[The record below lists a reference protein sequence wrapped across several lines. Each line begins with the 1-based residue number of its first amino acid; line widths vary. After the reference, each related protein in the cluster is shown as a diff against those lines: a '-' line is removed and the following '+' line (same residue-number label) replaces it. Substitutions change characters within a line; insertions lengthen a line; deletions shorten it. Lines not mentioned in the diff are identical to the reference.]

1 MKNTLAHG
9 LLWLLGLLPT
19 LAAWIALPAGSFDG
33 PPAIFNSLG
42 RLAGIAGLGLFLVAA
57 IVSFRIPG
65 FDRLFGG
72 LTTLWR
78 THHLLGGVS
87 FLLLLSHPL
96 LLSLAS
102 VAVSPAAAAGVL
114 FPPEGGASIWLGWGA
129 LVLMMVFLAPS
140 FAFFG
145 PPRYQRWKQ
154 VHKLAGVA
162 AVLALAHTFI
172 LERTIPEPWS
182 ALIWAALA
190 LAALA
195 SLAYSLLFARRASQ
209 YRYTVS
215 AVERPANN
223 VVEISLTP
231 QGKPL
236 RHLPGQFI
244 YLTHYDRKL
253 AAGCGEEHPYTLSSA
268 PGEGDLRVA
277 IKDLGDASRAIQ
289 GIHPGAEVR
298 VTGPYG
304 AFFPARTRGPELWVA
319 GGIGITPFLGR
330 ARHLAMLGQAVDIH
344 MIYCVQDEARALFVA
359 ELRLLMARIP
369 GFCLTVHYFYKD
381 GPLAAD
387 FVRYHC
393 PDCGTRDMYVCGPGP
408 LTDLARGVMIA
419 NGLPRHRIHSEE
431 FNLL

>member
-1 MKNTLAHG
+1 
-9 LLWLLGLLPT
+9 
-19 LAAWIALPAGSFDG
+19 
-33 PPAIFNSLG
+33 
-42 RLAGIAGLGLFLVAA
+42 GLFLVAA

-253 AAGCGEEHPYTLSSA
+253 AAGCGEEHP
-268 PGEGDLRVA
+268 
-277 IKDLGDASRAIQ
+277 
-289 GIHPGAEVR
+289 
-298 VTGPYG
+298 
-304 AFFPARTRGPELWVA
+304 
-319 GGIGITPFLGR
+319 
-330 ARHLAMLGQAVDIH
+330 
-344 MIYCVQDEARALFVA
+344 
-359 ELRLLMARIP
+359 
-369 GFCLTVHYFYKD
+369 
-381 GPLAAD
+381 
-387 FVRYHC
+387 
-393 PDCGTRDMYVCGPGP
+393 
-408 LTDLARGVMIA
+408 
-419 NGLPRHRIHSEE
+419 
-431 FNLL
+431 

>member
-1 MKNTLAHG
+1 AEQVSRHPGIRHLVLMCPAVNLIDASALESLEAIAERLRAAGIQLHLSEVKGPVMDQLRQSDVLDHFGGRVFVSHYDAVLALDREPTQGVLEAGGSGRICRRERFISPPNPATLNRVRLPNGIMKNTLAHG

-195 SLAYSLLFARRASQ
+195 SLAYSLLF
-209 YRYTVS
+209 
-215 AVERPANN
+215 
-223 VVEISLTP
+223 
-231 QGKPL
+231 
-236 RHLPGQFI
+236 
-244 YLTHYDRKL
+244 
-253 AAGCGEEHPYTLSSA
+253 
-268 PGEGDLRVA
+268 
-277 IKDLGDASRAIQ
+277 
-289 GIHPGAEVR
+289 
-298 VTGPYG
+298 
-304 AFFPARTRGPELWVA
+304 
-319 GGIGITPFLGR
+319 
-330 ARHLAMLGQAVDIH
+330 
-344 MIYCVQDEARALFVA
+344 
-359 ELRLLMARIP
+359 
-369 GFCLTVHYFYKD
+369 
-381 GPLAAD
+381 
-387 FVRYHC
+387 
-393 PDCGTRDMYVCGPGP
+393 
-408 LTDLARGVMIA
+408 
-419 NGLPRHRIHSEE
+419 
-431 FNLL
+431 